1 MSATKFC
8 LTNFKKWF
16 DNQTVGVWL
25 TMRVKYWLLLL
36 PAFFFA
42 CQTLTQLRPKDEKRP
57 AVPVLPQ
64 PLPAKS
70 APKSVV
76 PAGVPITHI
85 GPAYKSHMFD
95 CIENTSASTT
105 LRFPH
110 AKLNFFSKEPETSF
124 SFHLTEENGW
134 PFLVGYYKRKNYNS
148 NGDYLVALRGEAS
161 GWHKS
166 AATNAVLSLV
176 DQSEN
181 NGLLLLDEYSYVD
194 KDEKSRR
201 KSVMPICHRSYHK
214 NGYLGTEI
222 PGFRKGGAN
231 RLLRRVLPA
240 QGSVVIVS
248 YSNGT
253 SPRGEFIPREPAP
266 DYKPDYRNF
275 QDPAKFLINHIL
287 ETRFVD
293 SVYPNIRGFID
304 IEGNF
309 EFTKSFWDLLAYIKL
324 EIEPRGD
331 RFFYSTARIEK
342 FDAYPG
348 QVVMINALGLKGKEG
363 ADGVIRY
370 QNKRGNVIIDIVT
383 NAYQPNYWNVGKDIR
398 TVTKMEPYKGKDMVR
413 TRLSHFNI
421 PDWAAQRILTT
432 TPFLAP
438 RAAPLHTSL
447 LLD

>member
-1 MSATKFC
+1 MKKTGLLMKMKRYSA
-8 LTNFKKWF
+8 
-16 DNQTVGVWL
+16 
-25 TMRVKYWLLLL
+25 LLL
-36 PAFFFA
+36 PAMLFA
-42 CQTLTQLRPKDEKRP
+42 CQTMGKLRPFAEKQP
-57 AVPVLPQ
+57 APPTIQPQ
-64 PLPAKS
+64 PVTKAQTKPS
-70 APKSVV
+70 V
-76 PAGVPITHI
+76 PAGVPLVHV
-85 GPAYKSHMFD
+85 GLAHKQHMHD
-95 CIENTSASTT
+95 CIENTSAPTT
-105 LRFPH
+105 LRFPFP
-110 AKLNFFSKEPETSF
+110 KLNFFPPVPDPSL

-134 PFLVGYYKRKNYNS
+134 PFLIGYYKKENYNPA
-148 NGDYLVALRGEAS
+148 GDYLVALRGEAS

-176 DQSEN
+176 DNTQN
-181 NGLLLLDEYSYVD
+181 NGLVLIDEYSYI
-194 KDEKSRR
+194 KKEKSRL
-201 KSVMPICHRSYHK
+201 KSLMPICHRSYHK
-214 NGYLGTEI
+214 DGYLGTET
-222 PGFRKGGAN
+222 PGFNKGGAN

-240 QGSVVIVS
+240 QGSIVIVS

-266 DYKPDYRNF
+266 GYKPDYRNF
-275 QDPAKFLINHIL
+275 QDPAKFLVNHIL

-309 EFTKSFWDLLAYIKL
+309 EYTKSFWDLLAYIKL
-324 EIEPRGD
+324 EIEPHGD
-331 RFFYSTARIEK
+331 KFFYSTARIEK

-398 TVTKMEPYKGKDMVR
+398 NVTKMEAYKGKDMVR

-421 PDWAAQRILTT
+421 PDWAAQRILRT
-432 TPFLAP
+432 TPFLNP
-438 RAAPLHTSL
+438 RVVLLQTSL
-447 LLD
+447 LSD

>member
-1 MSATKFC
+1 MKIHKYSLIF
-8 LTNFKKWF
+8 LPVWF
-16 DNQTVGVWL
+16 G
-25 TMRVKYWLLLL
+25 
-36 PAFFFA
+36 A
-42 CQTLTQLRPKDEKRP
+42 CQTVAKFKPFPEKQPALPK
-57 AVPVLPQ
+57 VIPQ
-64 PLPAKS
+64 PAAKTQ
-70 APKSVV
+70 AKTPV
-76 PAGVPITHI
+76 PTGVPFRQVGLAH
-85 GPAYKSHMFD
+85 KQHMYD
-95 CIENTSASTT
+95 CIENTAAPTT
-105 LRFPH
+105 LRFPQP
-110 AKLNFFSKEPETSF
+110 KLNFFEQEGDAPL

-134 PFLVGYYKRKNYNS
+134 PFLVAYYKKENYNS
-148 NGDYLVALRGEAS
+148 GGDYLVALRGEAS

-166 AATNAVLSLV
+166 AATRAMLSLI
-176 DQSEN
+176 DQTQN
-181 NGLLLLDEYSYVD
+181 NGLVLVDEYSYVN
-194 KDEKSRR
+194 KNEKSRQ

-214 NGYLGTEI
+214 DGYLGTEI
-222 PGFRKGGAN
+222 PGFNKGGAN

-266 DYKPDYRNF
+266 GYKPDFRIF
-275 QDPAKFLINHIL
+275 QDPAQFLMNHIL

-398 TVTKMEPYKGKDMVR
+398 AVTKMEPYKGKDMVR

-421 PDWAAQRILTT
+421 PDWAAQRILNT
-432 TPFLAP
+432 TPFLKP
-438 RAAPLHTSL
+438 RAASLQTSL
-447 LLD
+447 LMD